1 MTQYGKKILYLAA
14 AILLSLPVVSCRSTK
29 SNTHTYRP
37 YSERRNRGTEPSD
50 NHPGSNNDN
59 GKKPI
64 PGGNGLVS
72 DEWARLDV
80 KLGRHDNKK
89 LYKELK
95 KWLGTPYA
103 YAAHTCGEG
112 TDCSGMVMEVYQE
125 VYGIKVHRNSAKM
138 LEENCRIIDLDDLKE
153 GDLVFFITSPLSCS
167 VFSGMMT
174 LISGSAGDA
183 PGLASSEAKTVVAE
197 ANVKKADNSTVITL
211 NFLLNSITIF
221 PFLFF
226 YYFCRLK

>member
-14 AILLSLPVVSCRSTK
+14 AILLSLPVVSCRSTR

-37 YSERRNRGTEPSD
+37 YSERRNRGTAPSD
-50 NHPGSNNDN
+50 NHLGSNNDN

-153 GDLVFFITSPLSCS
+153 GDLVFFITS
-167 VFSGMMT
+167 
-174 LISGSAGDA
+174 GD
-183 PGLASSEAKTVVAE
+183 GHVSHVGIYLKDNKFVHASSSRGVCVDDLRQ
-197 ANVKKADNSTVITL
+197 N
-211 NFLLNSITIF
+211 
-221 PFLFF
+221 
-226 YYFCRLK
+226 YYATHFHAAGRVTKR